1 MRYLTI
7 LALVACTTAPGG
19 YESESES
26 EGEVPVTS
34 LRGGGSGGMEGD
46 SGESECRGVGRRVPA
61 CDSRVTDAACGGTG
75 TRPLGCGQQATEA
88 YCDDGNPRL
97 ASCGW
102 CSYRAR
108 AILDDFVP
116 CADFED
122 RREIYGIDCWVC
134 TGDRCAEDVFPCAGA
149 RCYSDARECP
159 RPPSD

>member
-34 LRGGGSGGMEGD
+34 LRGGGSGGVEDDG
-46 SGESECRGVGRRVPA
+46 GESECHGVGRQVPA
-61 CDSRVTDAACGGTG
+61 CDTG
-75 TRPLGCGQQATEA
+75 CRTSATVSLGCGAQAEWGTCGA
-88 YCDDGNPRL
+88 CPDW
-97 ASCGW
+97 ACGW

-116 CADFED
+116 CAGFED

-134 TGDRCAEDVFPCAGA
+134 TGERCAEDVFPCSGA
-149 RCYSDARECP
+149 RCYSDASECP
-159 RPPSD
+159 RPPAD

>member
-26 EGEVPVTS
+26 EGEVPATS
-34 LRGGGSGGMEGD
+34 LRGGGSGGVEDDG
-46 SGESECRGVGRRVPA
+46 GESECRGVGRRVPA
-61 CDSRVTDAACGGTG
+61 CDAATVVKCGGTAIE
-75 TRPLGCGQQATEA
+75 PLGCGAQAEWA
-88 YCDDGNPRL
+88 ACPMPNNRP
-97 ASCGW
+97 CGW

-108 AILDDFVP
+108 AIRDDFMP